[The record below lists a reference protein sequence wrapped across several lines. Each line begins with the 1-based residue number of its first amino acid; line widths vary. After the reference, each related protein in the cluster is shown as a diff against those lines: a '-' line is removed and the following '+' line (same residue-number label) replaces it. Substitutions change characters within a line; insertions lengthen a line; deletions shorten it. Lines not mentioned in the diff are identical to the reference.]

1 MQGIARNKFL
11 AKVGVP
17 LPPVDYTQSLA
28 ALCLLQETQQS
39 GRSSK
44 FRVGTDNRINMLR
57 LSFETRPFQTT
68 SIHCPFKKYVSNF
81 DIY

>member
-39 GRSSK
+39 GRSS
-44 FRVGTDNRINMLR
+44 
-57 LSFETRPFQTT
+57 
-68 SIHCPFKKYVSNF
+68 
-81 DIY
+81 